1 MGVKREQAAIE
12 VRGESPKPNFGMPR
26 KPDRLSAEEDRGIP
40 CVAVKCV
47 DIWRNTSGEGDGL
60 VRN

>member
-1 MGVKREQAAIE
+1 MGVKREQAAAR
-12 VRGESPKPNFGMPR
+12 VCGERQKLNFGEPW
-26 KPDRLSAEEDRGIP
+26 KPDGWSAVEDRGIP

-60 VRN
+60 GLH

>member
-1 MGVKREQAAIE
+1 MGVKREQAA
-12 VRGESPKPNFGMPR
+12 VRVCGKRLKLNFSEPW
-26 KPDRLSAEEDRGIP
+26 KPDGWSAVEDRGIP

-60 VRN
+60 GLH